1 MNTSERASA
10 HVSYTNWKAVQM
22 YVTKLRQRIYRA
34 EQLQQQRK
42 VRKLQRLLMRSEA
55 NQLLLSIRRVTQQN
69 KGKRTAGVDEHT
81 ALSRRERNLL
91 YEQLKKLNTLQH
103 RPKPAKRIYIVK
115 KNGKLRPLGIPTIK
129 DRVYQNIVR
138 NALEPQWEARFEA
151 ISYGFRPKR
160 STHDAIRS
168 IFNRINGGTK
178 KKWIF
183 EGDFQGCFDHLNHEW
198 ILKQT
203 SYFPGRKLLKRWLKM
218 GYMEQKAFSET
229 QEGTPQGGII
239 SPLLANIALHGMEET
254 LGITY
259 KKNYKAN
266 DSYIMNPAC
275 KFTLIRYAD
284 DFVVLTETKEQ
295 ALSVYMRLRPYL
307 KDRGLELSPEK
318 TKVTHIEEGFEFLGF
333 LIRQYQTEQGNK
345 LFIKPSKGS
354 RQKAKKKI
362 GDTLRVMR
370 GQPIGEIIR
379 VLNPIIRGYGQK
391 YWKHVVSKKIFGTM
405 DSYIYWRIGKHLR
418 QLHPKK
424 SWKWIYARYYR
435 HPHHGGN
442 AWTPTCPKTNIQ
454 LLHMSWIKI
463 ERHNMVKFKNSPDDP
478 TLKEYWKKRDRKV
491 FDTENTMDRMKL
503 ARKQGYR
510 CAICKT
516 PLQNGE
522 KVVVKDM
529 PVPQHLILSN
539 LNLKLVHLPCLY

>member
-1 MNTSERASA
+1 
-10 HVSYTNWKAVQM
+10 
-22 YVTKLRQRIYRA
+22 
-34 EQLQQQRK
+34 
-42 VRKLQRLLMRSEA
+42 
-55 NQLLLSIRRVTQQN
+55 
-69 KGKRTAGVDEHT
+69 
-81 ALSRRERNLL
+81 
-91 YEQLKKLNTLQH
+91 
-103 RPKPAKRIYIVK
+103 
-115 KNGKLRPLGIPTIK
+115 
-129 DRVYQNIVR
+129 
-138 NALEPQWEARFEA
+138 
-151 ISYGFRPKR
+151 
-160 STHDAIRS
+160 
-168 IFNRINGGTK
+168 
-178 KKWIF
+178 
-183 EGDFQGCFDHLNHEW
+183 
-198 ILKQT
+198 
-203 SYFPGRKLLKRWLKM
+203 M
-218 GYMEQKAFSET
+218 GYMEQSFFAET

-379 VLNPIIRGYGQK
+379 VLNPIIRGYGQ
-391 YWKHVVSKKIFGTM
+391 YWKHVVSKKIFG
-405 DSYIYWRIGKHLR
+405 
-418 QLHPKK
+418 
-424 SWKWIYARYYR
+424 
-435 HPHHGGN
+435 
-442 AWTPTCPKTNIQ
+442 
-454 LLHMSWIKI
+454 
-463 ERHNMVKFKNSPDDP
+463 
-478 TLKEYWKKRDRKV
+478 
-491 FDTENTMDRMKL
+491 TMDRMKL

-539 LNLKLVHLPCLY
+539 LNLKSVHLPCLY